1 MQHFSSKDLEE
12 RTEDVLKAAET
23 ERVVLTRTDGA
34 QFVLMSLEQMLRHC
48 PGSDSRRALNFEEMA
63 DDEAEE
69 LIAQLEKCLEADKAV
84 R

>member
-1 MQHFSSKDLEE
+1 MQYFSSKDLEE

-34 QFVLMSLEQMLRHC
+34 QFVLMSLEQMLRYC
-48 PGSDSRRALNFEEMA
+48 PGSDSRRALNFEDMT

-69 LIAQLEKCLEADKAV
+69 LITQLEECLDADKAV

>member
-1 MQHFSSKDLEE
+1 MQYFSSKDLEE
-12 RTEDVLKAAET
+12 RTQDVLKAAET
-23 ERVVLTRTDGA
+23 ERVVITRTDGV

-48 PGSDSRRALNFEEMA
+48 PGSDSRRALNFEDMT

-69 LIAQLEKCLEADKAV
+69 LITQLEECLDADKAV